1 MKLKN
6 IIIALVI
13 TVGLSGCE
21 QYLDQAPESI
31 LSEKDVFQ
39 DYNTFQAFTDKAML
53 TLTDPLYAQTGNG
66 LLFPDG
72 DNTHSGSP
80 STLQYW
86 ATVGDYR
93 MFMTGIQ
100 TSNQL
105 STIFYCALSGYTGTL
120 LWGGSWYSIRNSN
133 IALSNISMLENAKTA
148 TAEQV
153 NLVKGSN
160 LFLRGFCHYQ
170 LMSLWGGLPYIDV
183 LLQPNDELRIPR
195 PTLKDGMQKSVND
208 LVAAA
213 EWLPKNWDE
222 TEVGKANLGQ
232 NQGRPTQ
239 GAAYGMAARVLLF
252 MGSPLNNP
260 NYQYD
265 TELCKKS
272 AMYGW
277 EVIQL
282 AQAGY
287 HDLMPIGD
295 PSSKT
300 NDGTLQ
306 SCFAIKK
313 TGQSFYNKE
322 NLFIK
327 IKSAL
332 PSFSSD
338 FWTGLMGATKT
349 IIAPTQNLV
358 DKFQTK
364 NGWLPEDDP
373 SYNPLKPWENRD
385 PRFYMSIA
393 TDNTRMGVGN
403 ATNDFYT
410 LRTFADDGT
419 GKPGREYGV
428 GQTETGYWIR
438 KYWMYDNVPGGEN
451 DYNSKST
458 VATPLLRLAE
468 VYLNYAEALMAAGFT
483 PDQKPTFSNG
493 KQGISALDAVN
504 VLRGRK
510 VAATGLP
517 ILPPL
522 DAARMAKYGA
532 PGKDGT
538 VKGSFMEYI
547 WNERAVELC
556 FEMSRWNDLRRWHVA
571 HLPQYCELRG
581 CRFNKSYTNFSYPI
595 LSNIFFQDRN
605 YWLPIPTQQ
614 LNIFEGYNQNPG
626 W

>member
-208 LVAAA
+208 LVT
-213 EWLPKNWDE
+213 K
-222 TEVGKANLGQ
+222 KLG
-232 NQGRPTQ
+232 
-239 GAAYGMAARVLLF
+239 
-252 MGSPLNNP
+252 
-260 NYQYD
+260 
-265 TELCKKS
+265 
-272 AMYGW
+272 
-277 EVIQL
+277 
-282 AQAGY
+282 
-287 HDLMPIGD
+287 
-295 PSSKT
+295 
-300 NDGTLQ
+300 
-306 SCFAIKK
+306 
-313 TGQSFYNKE
+313 
-322 NLFIK
+322 
-327 IKSAL
+327 
-332 PSFSSD
+332 
-338 FWTGLMGATKT
+338 
-349 IIAPTQNLV
+349 
-358 DKFQTK
+358 
-364 NGWLPEDDP
+364 
-373 SYNPLKPWENRD
+373 
-385 PRFYMSIA
+385 
-393 TDNTRMGVGN
+393 
-403 ATNDFYT
+403 
-410 LRTFADDGT
+410 
-419 GKPGREYGV
+419 
-428 GQTETGYWIR
+428 
-438 KYWMYDNVPGGEN
+438 
-451 DYNSKST
+451 
-458 VATPLLRLAE
+458 
-468 VYLNYAEALMAAGFT
+468 
-483 PDQKPTFSNG
+483 
-493 KQGISALDAVN
+493 
-504 VLRGRK
+504 
-510 VAATGLP
+510 
-517 ILPPL
+517 
-522 DAARMAKYGA
+522 
-532 PGKDGT
+532 
-538 VKGSFMEYI
+538 
-547 WNERAVELC
+547 
-556 FEMSRWNDLRRWHVA
+556 
-571 HLPQYCELRG
+571 
-581 CRFNKSYTNFSYPI
+581 
-595 LSNIFFQDRN
+595 
-605 YWLPIPTQQ
+605 
-614 LNIFEGYNQNPG
+614 
-626 W
+626 